1 VVPDAAADAAAP
13 TEVAEGAV
21 VGARAMDA
29 GALNQALS
37 RVMSDPMVGD
47 GGGPTISAS
56 GVFNA
61 HGDANAGPAAIEEE
75 DPLQREAEEEAHP
88 DAARQMLRARW
99 RDLKSGGNSARLGN
113 LIDLWFAAGAL
124 DASNQTTGRSPFV
137 ATSSLA
143 ELYRRSALRE
153 ESWDCLK
160 LGNARCTDGAS
171 PRGICH
177 EEAGAPEQM
186 CFSRFLLSRQPTD
199 GAAFAPLAKVN
210 HSEALWW
217 LLQTR
222 QFGPLASLVEPAGA
236 ELRSQMHAYAAH
248 YARQMWPGTAK
259 KMGMAERHLVV
270 HYRVG
275 DVAVGPVLAPGSLVA
290 AIKALSPPPRTVEIL
305 SGGVKH
311 DAECAEA
318 MEAYLERL
326 KAQQRREG
334 VLGGVSDLAVR
345 LEASRADHGL
355 RKQLMDECRSK
366 SIGLLDRLRAG
377 IQKVLP
383 ESDVLFDAAG
393 SSTVDEDFFKAAN
406 APMLV
411 VGGGSFAA
419 AAALASKSEAVRS
432 PACGPEGCQ
441 WLQLTHNSEEQA
453 REVRPGWST
462 FAYDMEE

>member
-1 VVPDAAADAAAP
+1 
-13 TEVAEGAV
+13 
-21 VGARAMDA
+21 
-29 GALNQALS
+29 
-37 RVMSDPMVGD
+37 
-47 GGGPTISAS
+47 
-56 GVFNA
+56 
-61 HGDANAGPAAIEEE
+61 
-75 DPLQREAEEEAHP
+75 
-88 DAARQMLRARW
+88 
-99 RDLKSGGNSARLGN
+99 
-113 LIDLWFAAGAL
+113 
-124 DASNQTTGRSPFV
+124 
-137 ATSSLA
+137 
-143 ELYRRSALRE
+143 
-153 ESWDCLK
+153 
-160 LGNARCTDGAS
+160 
-171 PRGICH
+171 
-177 EEAGAPEQM
+177 M

-334 VLGGVSDLAVR
+334 VLGG
-345 LEASRADHGL
+345 EAH
-355 RKQLMDECRSK
+355 
-366 SIGLLDRLRAG
+366 
-377 IQKVLP
+377 
-383 ESDVLFDAAG
+383 
-393 SSTVDEDFFKAAN
+393 
-406 APMLV
+406 V
-411 VGGGSFAA
+411 V
-419 AAALASKSEAVRS
+419 E
-432 PACGPEGCQ
+432 PYP
-441 WLQLTHNSEEQA
+441 
-453 REVRPGWST
+453 
-462 FAYDMEE
+462 

>member
-1 VVPDAAADAAAP
+1 
-13 TEVAEGAV
+13 
-21 VGARAMDA
+21 MDA
-29 GALNQALS
+29 GVLNQALS
-37 RVMSDPMVGD
+37 RVTSDPMAGD
-47 GGGPTISAS
+47 GGEI
-56 GVFNA
+56 FDA
-61 HGDANAGPAAIEEE
+61 HGDANAGPSAAALE
-75 DPLQREAEEEAHP
+75 DPLEREAEEEAHP
-88 DAARQMLRARW
+88 DAARQMLRAKW
-99 RDLKSGGNSARLGN
+99 RELKSGGNSARLGN
-113 LIDLWFAAGAL
+113 LIDLWFVAGSL
-124 DASNQTTGRSPFV
+124 DASNQTAGRSPFV

-153 ESWDCLK
+153 DSWDCLK
-160 LGNARCTDGAS
+160 LGNARCTDVAS

-186 CFSRFLLSRQPTD
+186 CFSRFLLNRQPTD
-199 GAAFAPLAKVN
+199 GAAFNALAKVN

-217 LLQTR
+217 LIQTR
-222 QFGPLASLVEPAGA
+222 QFGPLASLVDRAGL

-259 KMGMAERHLVV
+259 KMGMGERHLVV

-275 DVAVGPVLAPGSLVA
+275 DVAVGPVLAPGSLVSV
-290 AIKALSPPPRTVEIL
+290 IKAISPPPRTVEIL

-311 DAECAEA
+311 DTECAEA
-318 MEAYLERL
+318 MESYLERL
-326 KAQQRREG
+326 KAQQRLEG
-334 VLGGVSDLAVR
+334 VLGLVSDLAVR

-377 IQKVLP
+377 VQKALP
-383 ESDVLFDAAG
+383 DVDVLFDAAG
-393 SSTVDEDFFKAAN
+393 TSSVDEDFFKAAN

-419 AAALASKSEAVRS
+419 AAALASKSGAVRS
-432 PACGPEGCQ
+432 PACGPDGCL
-441 WLQLTHNSEEQA
+441 WLQLTHNSKEQA

-462 FAYDMEE
+462 FAYEMDE